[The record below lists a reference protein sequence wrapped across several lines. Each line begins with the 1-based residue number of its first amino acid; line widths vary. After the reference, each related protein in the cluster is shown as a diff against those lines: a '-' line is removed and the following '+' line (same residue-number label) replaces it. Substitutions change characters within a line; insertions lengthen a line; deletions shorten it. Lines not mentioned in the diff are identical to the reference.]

1 MPINKILIANRG
13 EIALRILRTCREMGI
28 KTVALCPMPGQEKNF
43 LETTLADEFYYLEK
57 EGSAGYLD
65 KNRIIEIART
75 AKVDAIHPG
84 YGFLSENWQF
94 ALLCERNRIKFIGP
108 HFKTLR
114 ALQDKIEAKKIAK
127 KIGVPTV
134 PASDQSIKNK
144 KDLMKWAE
152 RIKPPFILKAQRGG
166 GGMGIRV
173 VTGEMNFEELTALSL
188 SVQRQIAGAFDD
200 FDFFLEKYLPEVKH
214 IEFQVLGDGRKA
226 VHLGEREC
234 SVQRRFQK
242 LVEESPS
249 AALDD
254 RLRAEMG
261 AWAVKIA
268 EHLRYQGAAT
278 VEFLLDKD
286 KNYYFMEVNPRVQVE
301 HPVTEAVTG
310 IDIVEQQ
317 IKIARG
323 ESIAFGQESIYQNG
337 WAIEVRVNAED
348 PQKNFIPSPGTVAKY
363 IPPQGQGVFVHSFL
377 QDGQEIYPYF
387 DSLLA
392 KVISYGKDRDA
403 AIVKLKRALSETV
416 IDGVATT
423 IPFFNLL
430 LEKEDFL
437 RGDFYTNFIEKSGIV
452 RELMLKPYLQKKMV
466 CNHKNLEEQAVAD
479 IARAIYLEV
488 KNSVQASGGMSP
500 AVSKWVMADRM
511 EAFESGKVGD

>member
-1 MPINKILIANRG
+1 MEIKKILIANRG

-43 LETTLADEFYYLEK
+43 LETTLADEFYYLDK
-57 EGSAGYLD
+57 EGSSGYLD
-65 KNRIIEIART
+65 KDKIIKIAKT

-94 ALLCERNRIKFIGP
+94 AMMCDRNRVKFIGP

-114 ALQDKIEAKKIAK
+114 TLQDKVEAKKIAH
-127 KIGVPTV
+127 KIGIPTV
-134 PASDQSIKNK
+134 PASDQSIKSK
-144 KDLMKWAE
+144 KDLAKWAD

-166 GGMGIRV
+166 GGMGIRIV
-173 VTGEMNFEELTALSL
+173 DGTMNFEEVVSLSL
-188 SVQRQIAGAFDD
+188 SVQRQMAGAFDD

-249 AALDD
+249 SALDAK
-254 RLRAEMG
+254 LRAEMG
-261 AWAVKIA
+261 AWAVKII
-268 EHLRYQGAAT
+268 ESLRYQGAAT

-286 KNYYFMEVNPRVQVE
+286 KNYYFMEVNPRIQVE

-317 IKIARG
+317 IRIAEG
-323 ESIAFGQESIYQNG
+323 KTLSFGQDSIYQNG

-348 PQKNFIPSPGTVAKY
+348 PQKNFIPSPGTVSKY

-377 QDGQEIYPYF
+377 QDGQEVYPYF

-392 KVISYGKDRDA
+392 KIIAYGKDRDS
-403 AIVKLKRALSETV
+403 AITKLRRALSETV

-423 IPFFNLL
+423 IPFFKLI
-430 LEKEDFL
+430 LEKEDFIS
-437 RGDFYTNFIEKSGIV
+437 GNFYTNFIEKSGIV
-452 RELMLKPYLQKKMV
+452 KEMMLKPYV
-466 CNHKNLEEQAVAD
+466 CRPVVCDHKNIEEQAVAN
-479 IARAIYLEV
+479 IAYSIYQEMR
-488 KNSVQASGGMSP
+488 KSDEWRSGDQGS
-500 AVSKWVMADRM
+500 VSKWVLAGRMAKP
-511 EAFESGKVGD
+511 EE

>member
-1 MPINKILIANRG
+1 MEIKKILIVNRG

-28 KTVALCPMPGQEKNF
+28 KTVALCPQVGQEKNF
-43 LETTLADEFYYLEK
+43 LETSLADEFYYLEK
-57 EGSAGYLD
+57 EGSSGYLD
-65 KNRIIEIART
+65 KERIIQIAKK
-75 AKVDAIHPG
+75 ANVDAIHPG

-94 ALLCERNRIKFIGP
+94 ALLCERHHIKFIGP

-114 ALQDKIEAKKIAK
+114 ALQDKIEAKKIARK
-127 KIGVPTV
+127 VGVPIV

-144 KDLMKWAE
+144 KDLMKWAD

-173 VTGEMNFEELTALSL
+173 VNGQMNFEEMTALSL
-188 SVQRQIAGAFDD
+188 SVQRQVAGAFDD

-214 IEFQVLGDGRKA
+214 IEFQVLGDGRRA

-249 AALDD
+249 SALDD

-278 VEFLLDKD
+278 VEFLLDRD
-286 KNYYFMEVNPRVQVE
+286 KNYYFMEVNPRIQVE

-317 IKIARG
+317 IKIAQG
-323 ESIAFGQESIYQNG
+323 QPIAFKQEDIYING
-337 WAIEVRVNAED
+337 WAMEVRVNAED
-348 PQKNFIPSPGTVAKY
+348 PQRNFIPSPGTVTKY

-377 QDGQEIYPYF
+377 QDGQEVYPYF
-387 DSLLA
+387 DSMLA
-392 KVISYGKDRDA
+392 KVIAYGKDRES
-403 AIVKLKRALSETV
+403 AIIKLKRALSETV
-416 IDGVATT
+416 IEGVATT
-423 IPFFNLL
+423 IPFFIAL
-430 LEKEDFL
+430 LEKEDFTS
-437 RGDFYTNFIEKSGIV
+437 GNFYTNFIEKSGIIK
-452 RELMLKPYLQKKMV
+452 ELMLKPYLQKKMV
-466 CNHKNLEEQAVAD
+466 CNHKDIEEQAVAD
-479 IARAIYLEV
+479 IAHKIYQEM
-488 KNSVQASGGMSP
+488 KTISQPEGGRII
-500 AVSKWVMADRM
+500 SKWVLADRM
-511 EAFESGKVGD
+511 FEE

>member
-1 MPINKILIANRG
+1 MEIKKILIANRG

-28 KTVALCPMPGQEKNF
+28 KTVALCPMPGQERNF
-43 LETTLADEFYYLEK
+43 LETTLADEFYYLGK
-57 EGSAGYLD
+57 EGSSGYLD
-65 KNRIIEIART
+65 KNKIIEIAKQ
-75 AKVDAIHPG
+75 AKADAIHPG

-94 ALLCERNRIKFIGP
+94 ALLCERNRVKFIGP

-114 ALQDKIEAKKIAK
+114 ALQDKVEAKKIAR
-127 KIGVPTV
+127 KIGISTV
-134 PASDQSIKNK
+134 PASDQSIKSK
-144 KDLMKWAE
+144 KDLIKWAD
-152 RIKPPFILKAQRGG
+152 RIKPPFIIKAQRGG

-173 VTGEMNFEELTALSL
+173 VNGQMNYEEMMTLSL
-188 SVQRQIAGAFDD
+188 GVQRQMAGAFDD
-200 FDFFLEKYLPEVKH
+200 VDFFLEKYLPEVKH

-234 SVQRRFQK
+234 SIQRRFQK

-261 AWAVKIA
+261 GWAVKIA
-268 EHLRYQGAAT
+268 QYLRYEGAAT

-286 KNYYFMEVNPRVQVE
+286 KNYYFMEVNPRIQVE

-317 IKIARG
+317 IRIAQG
-323 ESIAFGQESIYQNG
+323 QPLAFGQESVYQNG

-348 PQKNFIPSPGTVAKY
+348 SQRNFIPSPGTVTKY

-377 QDGQEIYPYF
+377 QDGQEINPSF
-387 DSLLA
+387 DSILA
-392 KVISYGKDRDA
+392 KIIAYGKDRET
-403 AIVKLKRALSETV
+403 AIKRLRRALSETV
-416 IDGVATT
+416 IEGVATT

-430 LEKEDFL
+430 LEKEDFIS
-437 RGDFYTNFIEKSGIV
+437 GNFYTNYIEKSGIV
-452 RELMLKPYLQKKMV
+452 RELMLKPYLRKAVV
-466 CNHKNLEEQAVAD
+466 CNHKDIEEQAVAD
-479 IARAIYLEV
+479 IARSIYQEM
-488 KNSVQASGGMSP
+488 KNSGETPSADP
-500 AVSKWVMADRM
+500 AISKWVLADRM
-511 EAFESGKVGD
+511 EREE